1 MTSSKGEQ
9 QSTPFKLHHQL
20 IEELTVRPGEPAGL
34 AHRSTS
40 DTRTDWLGSVGLSS
54 ARAVAAHNL
63 EEFKEELATAQELLY
78 SSDTWAVLVILQA
91 LDAAGKDGT
100 IKHVMSGVNPQGCDV
115 VSFKQPTSE
124 ELSHDFLWRCAK
136 ALPAR
141 GRIGIF
147 NRSYYEEVL
156 VARVHTDLL
165 TSEHLSENAKPGAHL
180 WQQRYD
186 DINAFEHH
194 LHRNGTRI
202 VKLFLHVSKEEQKRR
217 FLERLDDPAKQWK
230 FSSSDVAERA
240 YFDDYQHV
248 YEEALS
254 ATSTP
259 WAPWYVVP
267 ADHKYAMRALVGG
280 VLTHVIDRLDLREP
294 EVSEERLAALA
305 AAKQSLL
312 AEGT

>member
-1 MTSSKGEQ
+1 
-9 QSTPFKLHHQL
+9 
-20 IEELTVRPGEPAGL
+20 
-34 AHRSTS
+34 
-40 DTRTDWLGSVGLSS
+40 
-54 ARAVAAHNL
+54 
-63 EEFKEELATAQELLY
+63 
-78 SSDTWAVLVILQA
+78 
-91 LDAAGKDGT
+91 
-100 IKHVMSGVNPQGCDV
+100 MSGVNPQGCDV
-115 VSFKQPTSE
+115 VSFKQPSSE
-124 ELSHDFLWRCAK
+124 ELSHDFLWRCARS
-136 ALPAR
+136 LPAR
-141 GRIGIF
+141 GRVGIF

-156 VARVHTDLL
+156 IVRVHPELL
-165 TSEHLSENAKPGAHL
+165 TSEHLSENVKPDAHL

-240 YFDDYQHV
+240 YFDDYQHA

-259 WAPWYVVP
+259 WAPWHVVP

-280 VLTHVIDRLDLREP
+280 VLTYVIESLDLRTP
-294 EVSEERLAALA
+294 EVSKERLEALA
-305 AAKQSLL
+305 AARQSLL